1 MTDFAF
7 NLNFIVYCF
16 SLNYLSQLE
25 VKIQKIFDGV
35 NFHAFLL
42 KLPRT
47 QVSGYLSQV
56 QMLHYTL
63 YSLTRMQLL
72 TKCTKIL
79 LKPKL
84 FKHSF
89 KTFRMANTTLILWK
103 LQLYDKGWKT
113 IGNIFI
119 ASLQLG
125 IILRVLLSFDLSLLE
140 QSDESAMPLVVL
152 VGISVSLSRHLMHLI
167 VNIFP
172 ALKKCFG
179 KLVEN
184 TNYIMMIVNCSWC
197 FM

>member
-1 MTDFAF
+1 M
-7 NLNFIVYCF
+7 
-16 SLNYLSQLE
+16 
-25 VKIQKIFDGV
+25 KIQKIFDGV
-35 NFHAFLL
+35 NFHAFIL

-119 ASLQLG
+119 ASLQLW
-125 IILRVLLSFDLSLLE
+125 II
-140 QSDESAMPLVVL
+140 ESASVFWSKSSGTIWRVCHASCR
-152 VGISVSLSRHLMHLI
+152 VGKHQRIFRQTSHASHREHLPCTEKMFWKISREHQLHYDDCQLLMMFYVI
-167 VNIFP
+167 YNFERCWI
-172 ALKKCFG
+172 
-179 KLVEN
+179 N
-184 TNYIMMIVNCSWC
+184 
-197 FM
+197 